1 MLPTEPLNDIAIWLA
16 SNGIARPTTADMVQ
30 TAVAFAL
37 VLLALL
43 CGWLVDRYS
52 GDRLEALWSKV
63 VGGYGEGLAP
73 RMGKIARHATVAL
86 LLALISN
93 GWVWNGLSA
102 IIIGLAMG
110 GAVALG
116 SRSILRGLQ
125 LPRQLAWL
133 VAAVLF
139 VVVLS
144 GAIHNAT
151 NEFNLLALLDTV
163 GFSVGSRRYSLL
175 SLATIAVAAIILFAL
190 VRLANRVIAHSI
202 ARAKSF
208 DPAQKL
214 LIQKLAG
221 IAVLIVAFFIGI
233 DFLQIDLTTFAVFS
247 GALGLAVG
255 FGLQKTVGNLIAGII
270 LLMDRS
276 IKPGDVIVVGD
287 SFGWVNKIGVR
298 AVSVITRDGKE
309 HLIPNENL
317 MTQEVENWS
326 YSDRNV
332 RVRIPVGVSY
342 DCDLKLAQE
351 LMLQAAKD
359 SPRVLKTP
367 KPNVW
372 LAAYGDSSVEHEI
385 LAWINDPEG
394 GVGNVRSDVLNRL
407 WYLFKDNGIEIP
419 FPQRDVHVKSWA
431 EAAKPGADKG

>member
-1 MLPTEPLNDIAIWLA
+1 MKDLATWLA
-16 SNGIARPTTADMVQ
+16 VRGITLPNTIELVEAGIAFVLA
-30 TAVAFAL
+30 AAAL
-37 VLLALL
+37 VV
-43 CGWLVDRYS
+43 GWLAGRTLGPRLTEFWDR
-52 GDRLEALWSKV
+52 R
-63 VGGYGEGLAP
+63 VGGHVEGLAD
-73 RMGKIARHATVAL
+73 RMTKIVRHGVAAILLSILASLWPWNDLSSIGFGFALGSAVAL
-86 LLALISN
+86 L
-93 GWVWNGLSA
+93 V
-102 IIIGLAMG
+102 
-110 GAVALG
+110 VE
-116 SRSILRGLQ
+116 ILRGLN
-125 LPRQLAWL
+125 LPRWAAWT

-139 VVVLS
+139 VIILSNAVGGLDVVSNVLER
-144 GAIHNAT
+144 I
-151 NEFNLLALLDTV
+151 
-163 GFSVGSRRYSLL
+163 GFSFGKRRYSLL
-175 SLATIAVAAIILFAL
+175 SLTTIMVVAVALFAA
-190 VRLANRVIAHSI
+190 VRLANRVIGHSI
-202 ARAKSF
+202 QQARGF

-214 LIQKLAG
+214 LAQKLAG
-221 IAVLIVAFFIGI
+221 IAILVAAFFFGI

-342 DCDLKLAQE
+342 NSDLALAQE
-351 LMLQAAKD
+351 LMLRAAKE
-359 SPRVLKTP
+359 SPRVLKSP

-372 LAAYGDSSVEHEI
+372 LEGFGDSSVDHEI
-385 LAWINDPEG
+385 LVWINDPEG
-394 GVGNVRSDVLNRL
+394 GVGNVKSDVLNRL
-407 WYLFKDNGIEIP
+407 WRLFKENDVEIP

-431 EAAKPGADKG
+431 QPGE

>member
-1 MLPTEPLNDIAIWLA
+1 MRPAQPLSGIADWLA
-16 SNGIARPTTADMVQ
+16 ENGIAQPTTADMVQ
-30 TAVAFAL
+30 VAVALGL
-37 VLLALL
+37 VLAILF
-43 CGWLVDRYS
+43 CGWVVGRYA
-52 GDRLEALWSKV
+52 GDRLEALWSRV
-63 VGGYGEGLAP
+63 VGGHGEGLAP
-73 RMGKIARHATVAL
+73 RMGNLARHATAAL
-86 LLALISN
+86 LLALMSN
-93 GWVWNGLSA
+93 AWVWNGLSA
-102 IIIGLAMG
+102 IGIGLAMG
-110 GAVALG
+110 AAVALLA
-116 SRSILRGLQ
+116 RTLLRGLQ
-125 LPRQLAWL
+125 LPRQLTWL

-144 GAIHNAT
+144 GAIRNAT
-151 NEFNLLALLDTV
+151 NDFNLLALLDTV
-163 GFSVGSRRYSLL
+163 GFSIGDRRYSLL
-175 SLATIAVAAIILFAL
+175 SLATIAVAGIILFAL
-190 VRLANRVIAHSI
+190 VRLANRVIGHSI
-202 ARAKSF
+202 ARAQSF

-221 IAVLIVAFFIGI
+221 IAVLIAAFFVGI
-233 DFLQIDLTTFAVFS
+233 DFLQIDLTTFAVFG

-342 DCDLKLAQE
+342 SCDLKLAQE
-351 LMLQAAKD
+351 LMLRAAQE
-359 SPRVLKTP
+359 SPRVLKSP

-372 LAAYGDSSVEHEI
+372 LEAFGESSVDHEV
-385 LAWINDPEG
+385 LVWINDPEG
-394 GVGNVRSDVLNRL
+394 GVGNVKSDVLNRL
-407 WYLFKDNGIEIP
+407 WHLFQENGIEIP
-419 FPQRDVHVKSWA
+419 FPQRDVHVKSWSA
-431 EAAKPGADKG
+431 PANGA